1 MKQRPSKKARPRLP
15 RPKPVKIT
23 RRFLDALTHA
33 KEDAYHRVL
42 DALAI
47 SRRENIAP
55 SKAAKRSGTTLKTM
69 RKYASSVLEERAG
82 RFYVKPSDRLPR
94 RMRMLTPKG
103 EVIVHTTSSRTATL
117 IAEYNNALRE
127 YVLTRDTTE
136 LKRFASKTV
145 RSRGEQY
152 AFATDTRTLDRYVRA
167 GAVHFV
173 DIYARGARA

>member
-1 MKQRPSKKARPRLP
+1 MAQVRKSKTRSRPKSG
-15 RPKPVKIT
+15 KPVKIT
-23 RRFLDALTHA
+23 RRFLDVLTGA
-33 KEDAYHRVL
+33 KEDAYYRVL
-42 DALAI
+42 DALGI
-47 SRRENIAP
+47 SRRENISP

-69 RKYASSVLEERAG
+69 RKYASSVLEERSG

-94 RMRMLTPKG
+94 RMRMLTSKG

-145 RSRGEQY
+145 RSGGEQY
-152 AFATDTRTLDRYVRA
+152 TFATETRTLDRYVRA

-173 DIYARGARA
+173 DIYGRGPKA